1 MRARDTKAKG
11 RTWGSTSPPRPYAG
25 AYTSHTARIL
35 RHAHF
40 IKYPWVYQARN
51 GLCVAFGGVGK
62 ISLRRFCCLGGK
74 TQDGSG
80 FSTPSPPSTTPLL
93 GGTAEKT
100 KENPV
105 MKKRLSA
112 CALALC
118 MACVLCACGGG
129 SDTPAPPVEPT
140 PPPVQ
145 NVTPPAENSPSD
157 VSEPDSSYVEVPP
170 EPEPEKLEG
179 LIFVNQSTSST
190 NPYISREV
198 YCFNPETGTETLVSK
213 FTFLSRSANEDYY
226 MDNSFILAPN
236 QYMFSSDY
244 SKMAITKYFA
254 NNGEAH
260 AGWLDTNGVFFDV
273 TEKLG
278 QNSKSDFEDT
288 VHYKADG
295 FSDEWFCFAN
305 YDIDSNHPNHY
316 HIAIDD
322 IICTAI
328 QEGDIIPSNDQ
339 SGNLLEIVPGNSRD
353 NWNGVVSP
361 DGTSIAFMSTPKG
374 VSSPITDIYIIPTD
388 GGDPTKVTGYSI
400 KMSTYLGGMNSS
412 GTEGYLLID
421 WI

>member
-1 MRARDTKAKG
+1 
-11 RTWGSTSPPRPYAG
+11 
-25 AYTSHTARIL
+25 
-35 RHAHF
+35 
-40 IKYPWVYQARN
+40 
-51 GLCVAFGGVGK
+51 
-62 ISLRRFCCLGGK
+62 
-74 TQDGSG
+74 
-80 FSTPSPPSTTPLL
+80 
-93 GGTAEKT
+93 
-100 KENPV
+100 

-129 SDTPAPPVEPT
+129 GDTPAPPVDPT

-145 NVTPPAENSPSD
+145 D
-157 VSEPDSSYVEVPP
+157 VSSLEDGYSDISQLDNIYLEEPMEPELEP

-179 LIFVNQSTSST
+179 LIFVNQSTSAT
-190 NPYISREV
+190 DPYISREV

-213 FTFLSRSANEDYY
+213 FTFLSRSADEDYY
-226 MDNSFILAPN
+226 MDNSFVLSPN
-236 QYMFSSDY
+236 QRMFSSDY

-254 NNGEAH
+254 SNGEAH

-273 TEKLG
+273 TEKLE

-316 HIAIDD
+316 YISVDNIVS
-322 IICTAI
+322 TAI
-328 QEGDIIPSNDQ
+328 QKGDIFTSNDQ
-339 SGNLLEIVPGNSRD
+339 SDNLFGIVPGNSRN

-361 DGTSIAFMSTPKG
+361 DGTRIAFMSTPKG
-374 VSSPITDIYIIPTD
+374 VSSPITDIYTIPTD
-388 GGDPTKVTGYSI
+388 GGDPAKVTGYSF